1 MPRECEDSMD
11 WAGLGPRRPFPS
23 LDDATARRTRV
34 GGDPIAF
41 DAIVGTSGNQI
52 AVAPGTLRR
61 TWTEG
66 GRRYFHY
73 VTDGPINNQYGVFSA
88 KYALHEEQWNPSTG
102 SGPAVAIQIF
112 HDPRHAEN
120 LTRMVRAVRASLS
133 YHTDRFGPYPHNYI
147 KLIENPTRGMGV
159 QTEAATV
166 EYGERFSF
174 LNPGDGPQDLDL
186 VFAVVSHGVARGW
199 WGMQVVP
206 AGVEGAGLLDV
217 TLETYSA
224 MRVVEETLGPEHLRQ
239 YVQFMRFEYQTPRS
253 RAARPLLRARAQ
265 GGGRR
270 SRHRD

>member
-1 MPRECEDSMD
+1 LSE
-11 WAGLGPRRPFPS
+11 LGQNS
-23 LDDATARRTRV
+23 V
-34 GGDPIAF
+34 VI
-41 DAIVGTSGNQI
+41 
-52 AVAPGTLRR
+52 
-61 TWTEG
+61 
-66 GRRYFHY
+66 
-73 VTDGPINNQYGVFSA
+73 
-88 KYALHEEQWNPSTG
+88 
-102 SGPAVAIQIF
+102 
-112 HDPRHAEN
+112 

-133 YHTDRFGPYPHNYI
+133 YHTERFGPYPHNYI

-224 MRVVEETLGPEHLRQ
+224 MRVVEETPGPEHLRQ
-239 YVQFMRFEYQTPRS
+239 YVQFMRFEYQTPG
-253 RAARPLLRARAQ
+253 RARHGHSFAPLT
-265 GGGRR
+265 R
-270 SRHRD
+270 SPSPAKDRLRCTRCESTSARSG